1 MTGSV
6 VSFVGFL
13 PASDPQ
19 FTMMVVIN
27 EPQVPAADDFGSL
40 LAAPVWRQMAEQM
53 IDYYHLTP

>member
-1 MTGSV
+1 
-6 VSFVGFL
+6 
-13 PASDPQ
+13 
-19 FTMMVVIN
+19 MMVVIN